1 MFSCPTRTKKIER
14 YLPEVFDAINVEIDG
29 GIEAHQ
35 RMCNMG
41 CGFYPGWPRSFVMG
55 GQSNLQNKVNILE
68 NVIF

>member
-1 MFSCPTRTKKIER
+1 MIQANVPHDILKKCLFPIDAYVFSCPTQTKNIER

-41 CGFYPGWPRSFVMG
+41 C
-55 GQSNLQNKVNILE
+55 
-68 NVIF
+68 